1 MLLCGLPGAGKSTFA
16 RNVVRDLAASS
27 GDGCSAVERLQVP
40 YNRRLSG
47 VSHAAQRGWW
57 RRRPFGSVL
66 LPEHCAGLHCV
77 QMLLGS
83 ASMPR
88 AVLVELDDIQR
99 RLLASRPAGQETS
112 QESSGQ
118 ADENAE
124 LTAWRKARGLARR
137 SLAPPLARVDT
148 PATNVCPP
156 PARAPAGLTC
166 ARAVPS
172 CGGQA
177 LQRIRCRLP

>member
-1 MLLCGLPGAGKSTFA
+1 MQLPTVGRVARSEAG
-16 RNVVRDLAASS
+16 
-27 GDGCSAVERLQVP
+27 GRL
-40 YNRRLSG
+40 
-47 VSHAAQRGWW
+47 

-66 LPEHCAGLHCV
+66 LPEHCAGVRWV

-112 QESSGQ
+112 QESSGH

-124 LTAWRKARGLARR
+124 LKAWREARGLARR
-137 SLAPPLARVDT
+137 SRAPPLARVDT

-156 PARAPAGLTC
+156 PARARAALTC

-177 LQRIRCRLP
+177 LQRSKWRLP